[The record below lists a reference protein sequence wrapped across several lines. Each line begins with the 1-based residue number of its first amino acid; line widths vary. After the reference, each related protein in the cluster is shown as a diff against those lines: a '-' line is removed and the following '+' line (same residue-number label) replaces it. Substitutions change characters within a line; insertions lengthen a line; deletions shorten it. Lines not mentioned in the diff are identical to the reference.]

1 MTEYSISYI
10 TIGNMGFEE
19 KEKEVLESI
28 AEAVLEDMEEE
39 LIITEVR
46 YEKWGINNIE
56 VVIVTKEADFNSYN
70 YLRVR
75 SLAKKLGVSFTFD
88 VTPKD
93 EHTLI
98 VEYRFRPLRW

>member
-10 TIGNMGFEE
+10 TIRGLGFEE
-19 KEKEVLESI
+19 KEKEVLENI
-28 AEAVLEDMEEE
+28 AQRILEDMEEE
-39 LIITEVR
+39 LLITEIR

-75 SLAKKLGVSFTFD
+75 SLAKRLGVSFTFD

-98 VEYRFRPLRW
+98 VEYRFRPLGW

>member
-10 TIGNMGFEE
+10 TIGGLGFEE
-19 KEKEVLESI
+19 KEKEVLENI
-28 AEAVLEDMEEE
+28 AQRILEDMEEE
-39 LIITEVR
+39 LLITEIR

-70 YLRVR
+70 YLRVK
-75 SLAKKLGVSFTFD
+75 SLAKRLGVSFTFD

-98 VEYRFRPLRW
+98 VEYRFRPLGW